1 MSSVPLYT
9 VLRAFYED
17 GKKAELKKYGFDLVS
32 KFSSKNIQTY
42 FEPEKKIMIFSIKG
56 TNPSSIPDLRTDIS
70 LAIGRLKQTK
80 RFKDSEKM
88 LIGAKAELKPSKTI
102 VVGYSLGGSIAS
114 ALSSYADK
122 VLSFNRGATIGST
135 TKKNEESYRIKGD
148 IISANLSGATTL
160 PKDRTTTDL
169 ISPALGS
176 HQLTQL
182 ENDNVMIYY

>member
-17 GKKAELKKYGFDLVS
+17 GKKAELKKYGFDLIS
-32 KFSSKNIQTY
+32 QFSSKNLQTY
-42 FEPEKKIMIFSIKG
+42 FEPEKKIMIMSIKG

-80 RFKDSEKM
+80 RFKDAEKM
-88 LIGAKAELKPSKTI
+88 LIRAKAELKPSKTI
-102 VVGYSLGGSIAS
+102 VVGFSLGGAIGS

-122 VLSFNRGATIGST
+122 VYTFNRGATIGST
-135 TKKNEESYRIKGD
+135 TKKNEESYRVKGD
-148 IISANLSGATTL
+148 LVSANLSGATTL

-176 HQLTQL
+176 HELTQL
-182 ENDNVMIYY
+182 KNDDVMIFY